1 MAWTSAH
8 TKLGELENGLKLYM
22 TSVVPDSGAATGV
35 RISPLKTVLAYFPGV
50 ADPGDVP
57 TTFSFA
63 LTVGNLITV
72 TSTAGADATGGLLK
86 ILSIGV

>member
-1 MAWTSAH
+1 MVWTSAH
-8 TKLGELENGLKLYM
+8 TILGEFENGRKLVQ
-22 TSVVPDSGAATGV
+22 TVVTPDSGAATGV
-35 RISPLKTVLAYFPGV
+35 RISPLKEVYTYFPGV
-50 ADPGDVP
+50 RHPGTVP

-72 TSTAGADATGGLLK
+72 TSLAGADASGGSLA